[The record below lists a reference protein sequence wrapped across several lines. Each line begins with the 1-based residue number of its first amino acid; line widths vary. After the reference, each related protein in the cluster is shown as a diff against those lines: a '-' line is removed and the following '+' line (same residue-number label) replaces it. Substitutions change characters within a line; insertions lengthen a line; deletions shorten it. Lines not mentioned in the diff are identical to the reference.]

1 VSDLNEQEQWERVKE
16 FVRANGIWMVV
27 GVILGGSGFAAY
39 RWNEARKVTQA
50 ETAAARFDELM
61 VAQERGD
68 KTRVLSIVEELNRD
82 HDDTPYADFANL
94 TAARAHVEN
103 NELDKAAA
111 SLNAVMQKTSDAEI
125 ALIAR
130 MRLARVQAAQ
140 GKFDDALAT
149 LNVTDTGEFAT
160 RFADV
165 RGDVLFAK
173 GDKPG
178 ALKEYL
184 AARAGKP
191 DGLDVETLDLK
202 IRDLGGTPPPTAAE
216 FAPQIVTGES

>member
-39 RWNEARKVTQA
+39 RWNEARK
-50 ETAAARFDELM
+50 ELM